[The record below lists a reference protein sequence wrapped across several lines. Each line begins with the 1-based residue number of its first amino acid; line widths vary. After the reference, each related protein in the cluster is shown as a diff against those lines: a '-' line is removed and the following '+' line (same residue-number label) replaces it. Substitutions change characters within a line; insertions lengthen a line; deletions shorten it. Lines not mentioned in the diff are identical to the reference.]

1 MAEIIDD
8 VQRDGVNDR
17 YVQYKVFLSTADG
30 VQKPIVTDVSLGYNM
45 IELPQVST
53 EPATNI
59 TGSTALGHATVIVT
73 GGENVTRYIQWGTIS
88 GSYVGSCS
96 AGVGASGTY
105 ACTMSGLLPNTT
117 YYMRAR
123 VTNSAGAANGNEV
136 SFHTAIVPSSISTR
150 AVSDITV
157 ASAMGNG
164 RVTASGGENP
174 ERFIQWGT
182 QSGVYTHE
190 CSAGVGGTG
199 YYACAMSD
207 LAVNTKYYVRAKTVN
222 SIGVSYGAETSFSTL
237 SGIPIAKTRSVTA
250 ISLTSATGNGYM
262 TYAGGENPER
272 FIQWGTQSG
281 VYTHECSA
289 GVGSTGY
296 FSCAMTGLSVNTKYY
311 ARIKAVNRYHTTY
324 GSETSFTTLS
334 GIPAATTY
342 LPVNVD
348 VHTATGKGYISATGG
363 ENPER
368 FIQWG
373 TQSGVYTHECS
384 AGVGGTGYYA
394 CAMTGLEHNTTYY
407 VRAKAVTSYATA
419 YSTVIKSFT
428 TKVLPDITIQDPNAD
443 DIQGAVSG
451 GI

>member
-222 SIGVSYGAETSFSTL
+222 SIGVSYGAETNFSTL

-262 TYAGGENPER
+262 TYA
-272 FIQWGTQSG
+272 
-281 VYTHECSA
+281 
-289 GVGSTGY
+289 
-296 FSCAMTGLSVNTKYY
+296 
-311 ARIKAVNRYHTTY
+311 
-324 GSETSFTTLS
+324 
-334 GIPAATTY
+334 
-342 LPVNVD
+342 
-348 VHTATGKGYISATGG
+348 GG

>member
-199 YYACAMSD
+199 YYACAM
-207 LAVNTKYYVRAKTVN
+207 
-222 SIGVSYGAETSFSTL
+222 
-237 SGIPIAKTRSVTA
+237 
-250 ISLTSATGNGYM
+250 
-262 TYAGGENPER
+262 
-272 FIQWGTQSG
+272 
-281 VYTHECSA
+281 
-289 GVGSTGY
+289 
-296 FSCAMTGLSVNTKYY
+296 
-311 ARIKAVNRYHTTY
+311 
-324 GSETSFTTLS
+324 
-334 GIPAATTY
+334 
-342 LPVNVD
+342 
-348 VHTATGKGYISATGG
+348 
-363 ENPER
+363 
-368 FIQWG
+368 
-373 TQSGVYTHECS
+373 
-384 AGVGGTGYYA
+384 
-394 CAMTGLEHNTTYY
+394 TGLEHNTTYY